1 MTLAPTP
8 AAIAGVPYTIN
19 FSGSEVPGAN
29 YGITGWTI
37 RWGDGTTTTLPG
49 NATSAIHTYTIPGTD
64 TIAISAADPYF
75 PATSVSRALTVNVG
89 TESCSAGGPYTITA
103 GAGLTLTATAY
114 GSPTAFNWDLSG
126 KETFTD
132 ATATTTSSTDGIAS
146 SQITISW
153 AQLQKL
159 GIDEGTYS
167 DVRVQV
173 VYAGG
178 VTATSAPTTLV
189 VKPTPPTATF
199 TGTDAVLGGTST
211 VSFTDPFDPSAA
223 QTKAG
228 FTYSYD
234 FENNG
239 TFEIIDTSS
248 PTEPVPA
255 NLLAQPGSFIVHG
268 RITASDDTFTDY
280 DTTIHVA
287 DVAPTVTVGSDQYD
301 RRGHSLRVERCHVQ

>member
-1 MTLAPTP
+1 M
-8 AAIAGVPYTIN
+8 
-19 FSGSEVPGAN
+19 
-29 YGITGWTI
+29 
-37 RWGDGTTTTLPG
+37 
-49 NATSAIHTYTIPGTD
+49 
-64 TIAISAADPYF
+64 
-75 PATSVSRALTVNVG
+75 
-89 TESCSAGGPYTITA
+89 
-103 GAGLTLTATAY
+103 
-114 GSPTAFNWDLSG
+114 
-126 KETFTD
+126 
-132 ATATTTSSTDGIAS
+132 
-146 SQITISW
+146 
-153 AQLQKL
+153 
-159 GIDEGTYS
+159 
-167 DVRVQV
+167 RVQV

-255 NLLAQPGSFIVHG
+255 NLLAQPGSFTVHG

-287 DVAPTVTVGSDQYD
+287 DVAPTVTVGSDRTIAAGAPFALSGVMFGDPGYATSSGSWNFTASINWGDGTTTPGALQVKQGSAGVPTTGVVSGSHSYQPGRTYTVTVTVQDAAGKQGSGSFQLTVGAPTVTVLPGPKQTVGAGTMFLPSQLGFTDSAGAGRRDGDNQLGRWLARSD
-301 RRGHSLRVERCHVQ
+301 RPVVRAGRAGLPG